1 MTIKEEDEAYGI
13 KGLKLELGLTIDLK
27 INHV

>member
-13 KGLKLELGLTIDLK
+13 KNLKLKRGLTIDLK
-27 INHV
+27 INLV